1 MSVLCVWASVK
12 LKADFALQVCAR
24 QKLRGNHQWHH
35 RLRFY
40 LLPARAFVRPSS
52 TLLLHLPHQ
61 VTSSLLA
68 MSLTASFQRFNDPA
82 CVFRIEMSSSA
93 SPEAACQLDS
103 RYWKITTSDG
113 NVEEVQGPGVVGT
126 LPASH
131 LGCSTVI
138 GWDQLLNVCVCVCI
152 CAGEFPVMTPGKV
165 HEYASCTTFSTSSEY
180 MEGHYT
186 FHRLGNYLHL

>member
-1 MSVLCVWASVK
+1 MK

-24 QKLRGNHQWHH
+24 QKLRGNHRRHH

-131 LGCSTVI
+131 LGCD
-138 GWDQLLNVCVCVCI
+138 WLRPAAECVCLCVYLCR
-152 CAGEFPVMTPGKV
+152 GVPGHDAWK
-165 HEYASCTTFSTSSEY
+165 STRVRQL
-180 MEGHYT
+180 HD
-186 FHRLGNYLHL
+186 LLHLVRVHGGSLHLPQTW

>member
-24 QKLRGNHQWHH
+24 QKLRGNHRRHH

-186 FHRLGNYLHL
+186 FHRLGNYRHL

>member
-1 MSVLCVWASVK
+1 MK

-24 QKLRGNHQWHH
+24 QKLRGNHRRHH
-35 RLRFY
+35 SLRFY

-138 GWDQLLNVCVCVCI
+138 G
-152 CAGEFPVMTPGKV
+152 
-165 HEYASCTTFSTSSEY
+165 
-180 MEGHYT
+180 
-186 FHRLGNYLHL
+186 